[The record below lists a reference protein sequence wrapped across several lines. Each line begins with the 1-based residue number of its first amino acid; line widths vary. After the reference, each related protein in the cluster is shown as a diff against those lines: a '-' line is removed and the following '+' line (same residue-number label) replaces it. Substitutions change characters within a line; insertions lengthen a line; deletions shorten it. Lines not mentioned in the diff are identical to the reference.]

1 MPYLATHPRR
11 GFKPGD
17 EVIHVGEGVS
27 YRGRLGRV
35 MSVHGSL
42 TNGHIKVLWDHKM
55 TAMEYSIGWAR
66 ASLGVHIHN
75 LRNDYDS
82 FHGRKYVAKY
92 LHHAFQ
98 RGHVIPGFQIM
109 PHSTMKAQV
118 DATVEAAVKTIDP
131 LKELQK
137 IWLGC
142 LPPNMVPGHYR
153 LEPHENGMGWR
164 VINLDEPVPAKPKV
178 EEPKAT
184 LGQAVTYPAFVE
196 NRANG
201 TITRVSSEAM
211 LQSLGEG
218 TYTVYSK
225 VGNISVKPVAQ
236 KEITF
241 L

>member
-35 MSVHGSL
+35 ISVHGSL
-42 TNGHIKVLWDHKM
+42 TNGYIKVLWDHKM

-82 FHGRKYVAKY
+82 FQGRKYVAKY

-98 RGHVIPGFQIM
+98 RGHVIPGFRIM

-118 DATVEAAVKTIDP
+118 DAPKLHDFGQELCMPRMATG
-131 LKELQK
+131 LK
-137 IWLGC
+137 W
-142 LPPNMVPGHYR
+142 
-153 LEPHENGMGWR
+153 LEPLESGMGWR
-164 VINLDEPVPAKPKV
+164 VINLGEPVPAKPKV

-184 LGQAVTYPAFVE
+184 LGQAVTYPAIAE
-196 NRANG
+196 SRETG
-201 TITRVSSEAM
+201 QITRVANEAD
-211 LQSLGEG
+211 LQKLSHGS
-218 TYTVYSK
+218 YTLYSK
-225 VGNISVKPVAQ
+225 TGNIAVAPVKA